1 MGEGFVNG
9 EGDLKK
15 YCRVQSYYFAA
26 VIYSAMVTGPLVLQ
40 PEDKV

>member
-9 EGDLKK
+9 EGDFKK
-15 YCRVQSYYFAA
+15 YGQVESYHCAA
-26 VIYSAMVTGPLVLQ
+26 VIRSAMVTGPLVLQ